1 MDRNFKWIGILN
13 DLFYGRSHIAGPGE
27 LSIPLLLDEKPDVVP
42 GGSAERPGGARKVLT
57 SRQSISS
64 APLSLALAIT
74 VSTPPNLS
82 LHRDS
87 IARATRRG
95 CSDFATDLPEL
106 FAAICSKRKLSE
118 GEATSD
124 AWIYSV
130 DDCG

>member
-1 MDRNFKWIGILN
+1 MDRNFKWIGFLN
-13 DLFYGRSHIAGPGE
+13 DIFYDRSHIAGPGE

>member
-1 MDRNFKWIGILN
+1 MAGAIAQDRESCQFP
-13 DLFYGRSHIAGPGE
+13 FVR
-27 LSIPLLLDEKPDVVP
+27 DEKPTVVP
-42 GGSAERPGGARKVLT
+42 VGSAVRPGGARKVLT